1 MQGHNLRLKV
11 SEGREE
17 ASVGGQR
24 EELGFS
30 AEMSLGTHCSQI
42 RQELL
47 MAKAAQRANRLS
59 TRHQRA

>member
-1 MQGHNLRLKV
+1 MQGHNLCLKV

-47 MAKAAQRANRLS
+47 MA
-59 TRHQRA
+59 